1 MKAKK
6 EKSIK
11 YSKVAFFDSGSSN
24 LSALNANGD
33 AANFFP
39 LIWGKQS
46 QCISELEREWQ
57 QQLGFLASF
66 VGMESEKTG
75 KIIVLRPPF
84 ALMKPP
90 TSTSQFTYEDPQSFW
105 PTLLVGGSSGAAQL
119 YHPTR
124 MALDPSY
131 SRRKE
136 CVLIVGFDD
145 GRLVLSKL
153 QGATGMSGITS
164 YFGGGGT
171 SAAGGGMIVK
181 KVDSVLYQGMVATSL
196 IPGDQAEIEAV
207 TWRGGLIAW
216 ADSSGVRLFDIESMS
231 RIAHIDRPSVWVN
244 DAQSSTA
251 ATNNGTPAK
260 VITRTTVEATMAWE
274 MDCVACGVVPVDEKH
289 VAVLGLVPSPPSP
302 IDSSDFD
309 EHTKSKSLINDC
321 SVAGGDNSL
330 QLQIIN
336 RDDGKLISS
345 DRLLLCE
352 VPFQTLGNNR
362 IITGNATEFCLL
374 SSFACPR
381 MDSSPEWDALDDF
394 ERVEIEKELGD
405 VGPGSKLPDLHL
417 RWNLSNDICSTGI
430 EIQSEAAIYDD
441 DRSVASDV
449 SICSDNYVFAHS
461 EPIGD
466 ILPVSFDLSTRS
478 PPPIMTVIYSYDA
491 CLGLTRDV
499 DDAIPYTRSLGKP
512 ALALR
517 QAHALRRDIRRHKF
531 DELIDDFFIALLRFG
546 SQGKDS
552 PLSSSRLKIA
562 AGSLPILLGD
572 DPRMW
577 QRWIFMFGRIPG
589 GLFDIC
595 EKILVR
601 DPEMEGFVFAMCLEK
616 MLEDAILN
624 SKGQGDVISDDE
636 PQRGE
641 DRIIAKKMVDLFLE
655 TMRSWGSTSA
665 LRRRVQWHRYCAQNQ
680 RWGSQWHSSSDAP
693 LIDPLIQ
700 QAEKDFL
707 YRRISQT
714 AFGVLEN
721 AHFSTSPLQNSSFIR
736 QHIDSSH
743 DSLFDADHLMTQLT
757 TRLQLSDIDKF
768 ESNVDYDKSLHVLIG
783 NIRDEPAIILEA
795 KAELELMRERFVQ
808 GYYLAIGSRFMNELL
823 TLVEETAVWA
833 VNSFVNESIDYS
845 QRDNSQCSLL
855 THEGVSGVERNKYC
869 FFLSLIELHQLS
881 HALLKRNYFFTNDNN
896 NASAESPVV
905 ALIALIGLSFLETMR
920 SWGTTSALR
929 RRVQWH
935 RYCAQNQRWGSQ
947 WHSSSGAP
955 LIDPLI
961 QQAEKD
967 LHKRISQT
975 AFGVLENAHFST
987 SPLQN
992 NSFIRQHIDWSH
1004 DSLFDADH
1012 LMTRLATRL
1021 QLSDTDKFD
1030 SNVDYD
1036 KSFHGQC
1043 GANPATWSSRI
1054 LNR

>member
-1 MKAKK
+1 
-6 EKSIK
+6 
-11 YSKVAFFDSGSSN
+11 
-24 LSALNANGD
+24 
-33 AANFFP
+33 
-39 LIWGKQS
+39 
-46 QCISELEREWQ
+46 
-57 QQLGFLASF
+57 
-66 VGMESEKTG
+66 
-75 KIIVLRPPF
+75 
-84 ALMKPP
+84 
-90 TSTSQFTYEDPQSFW
+90 
-105 PTLLVGGSSGAAQL
+105 
-119 YHPTR
+119 
-124 MALDPSY
+124 
-131 SRRKE
+131 
-136 CVLIVGFDD
+136 
-145 GRLVLSKL
+145 
-153 QGATGMSGITS
+153 
-164 YFGGGGT
+164 
-171 SAAGGGMIVK
+171 
-181 KVDSVLYQGMVATSL
+181 
-196 IPGDQAEIEAV
+196 
-207 TWRGGLIAW
+207 
-216 ADSSGVRLFDIESMS
+216 MS
-231 RIAHIDRPSVWVN
+231 RIAHIDRPTGARSSLYPTISELRPSLVWQRSDSLLIAWGDCLIAVWVN

-251 ATNNGTPAK
+251 ATNDGTPAK

-394 ERVEIEKELGD
+394 ERVEIEKDLGD

-449 SICSDNYVFAHS
+449 SICSDNYVFALS

-491 CLGLTRDV
+491 CLVLTRDV

-517 QAHALRRDIRRHKF
+517 QAHALRRDIRRHEF

-546 SQGKDS
+546 SQGKDR

-601 DPEMEGFVFAMCLEK
+601 DPELEGFVFAMCLEK

-655 TMRSWGSTSA
+655 TMRSWGTTSA
-665 LRRRVQWHRYCAQNQ
+665 LRRRVRWHRYCAQNQ
-680 RWGSQWHSSSDAP
+680 RWGSQWHSSSGAP

-700 QAEKDFL
+700 QAEKDL
-707 YRRISQT
+707 HRRISQT

-743 DSLFDADHLMTQLT
+743 DSLFDADHLMTRLA
-757 TRLQLSDIDKF
+757 TRLQLSDTDKF

-795 KAELELMRERFVQ
+795 KAELELMRERFVHAL

-869 FFLSLIELHQLS
+869 FVLSLIELHQLS
-881 HALLKRNYFFTNDNN
+881 HVLLKRNYFFTNDNN

-905 ALIALIGLSFLETMR
+905 ALIALIGLSQVGTFLVDNCSPPEGISVDSDEEAVLSGSNLRLDLVAEQLKTRPKLLYWFLFQVFINKADMYVNFP
-920 SWGTTSALR
+920 TTAVPPAAITDL
-929 RRVQWH
+929 H
-935 RYCAQNQRWGSQ
+935 RIQFSLFVDFYEA
-947 WHSSSGAP
+947 SGAEESDGNQS
-955 LIDPLI
+955 L
-961 QQAEKD
+961 
-967 LHKRISQT
+967 
-975 AFGVLENAHFST
+975 ST
-987 SPLQN
+987 SMN
-992 NSFIRQHIDWSH
+992 NRDTPFIAFLRVSC
-1004 DSLFDADH
+1004 L
-1012 LMTRLATRL
+1012 RLT
-1021 QLSDTDKFD
+1021 
-1030 SNVDYD
+1030 VY
-1036 KSFHGQC
+1036 FH
-1043 GANPATWSSRI
+1043 PRI
-1054 LNR
+1054 